1 MHPEEENKNSKQLKR
16 VVTSKLSEYPVRKSK
31 ALTSDILLNV
41 SSSRR
46 AIPTTGAKT
55 AERKIL
61 EGRQANTSIPIISCV
76 WPLTR
81 FIIKMLY
88 MF

>member
-1 MHPEEENKNSKQLKR
+1 MLPEEENKNSKQLKR

-46 AIPTTGAKT
+46 AIPTTGAKI

-61 EGRQANTSIPIISCV
+61 EGRQANKSILIISCV